1 MDAAAEAHGKLVDS
15 LKVAQTSISNTI
27 LSNKPDLSSLTAEI
41 RSLFQAQETKI
52 KEQDSKIA
60 TLTTLV
66 NGQGTLLH
74 ELKDKIKALP
84 TSPSFTSA
92 DRETLTKNQNIL
104 TSQAS
109 LLSTI
114 CSTLQQLLT
123 ASKQAPAVAEGE
135 KAADKPS
142 SSVPPVIP
150 IEEEEDEDAKEGD
163 DHDDEPSSSRK
174 DGGDDD
180 DDDEDGPSLLSRKI
194 TSMAAQV
201 QPATR
206 SAEGEAAEGSQPQ
219 GEQ

>member
-1 MDAAAEAHGKLVDS
+1 LDALSSKVVAAAEAHGKLVDS
-15 LKVAQTSISNTI
+15 LKEAQTSINNTI

-74 ELKDKIKALP
+74 ELKDQIKALP

-92 DRETLTKNQNIL
+92 DRETLNKNSNIL

-109 LLSTI
+109 LLTTI

-123 ASKQAPAVAEGE
+123 TSTQTPAVAEGE
-135 KAADKPS
+135 KAAAAAKPS
-142 SSVPPVIP
+142 SSVPPVIS
-150 IEEEEDEDAKEGD
+150 IEEEEEEDA
-163 DHDDEPSSSRK
+163 
-174 DGGDDD
+174 
-180 DDDEDGPSLLSRKI
+180 
-194 TSMAAQV
+194 
-201 QPATR
+201 
-206 SAEGEAAEGSQPQ
+206 
-219 GEQ
+219 